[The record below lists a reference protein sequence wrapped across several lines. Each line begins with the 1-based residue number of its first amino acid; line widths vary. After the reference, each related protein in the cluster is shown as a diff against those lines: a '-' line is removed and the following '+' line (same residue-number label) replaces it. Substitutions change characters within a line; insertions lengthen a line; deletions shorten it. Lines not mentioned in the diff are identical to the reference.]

1 MTTPII
7 GLIALLVIA
16 IIGWAIAEAKSK
28 AIQFTHSKEEEEGY
42 EEMREAYEHD
52 GGKELSLKDLLK
64 KNYTRGYESI

>member
-1 MTTPII
+1 MITPII

-16 IIGWAIAEAKSK
+16 IIGWAIAEAKNK
-28 AIQFTHSKEEEEGY
+28 AIEFTHSKEEEEGY
-42 EEMREAYEHD
+42 EEMQEAYEHD

>member
-28 AIQFTHSKEEEEGY
+28 AIEFTHSKD
-42 EEMREAYEHD
+42 MKRCVKHTNTMVARNC
-52 GGKELSLKDLLK
+52 L
-64 KNYTRGYESI
+64 

>member
-28 AIQFTHSKEEEEGY
+28 AIEFTHSKED
-42 EEMREAYEHD
+42 EAYEHD

>member
-16 IIGWAIAEAKSK
+16 IIGWAIAEAKNK
-28 AIQFTHSKEEEEGY
+28 AIEFTHS
-42 EEMREAYEHD
+42 EEMCEAYEHD